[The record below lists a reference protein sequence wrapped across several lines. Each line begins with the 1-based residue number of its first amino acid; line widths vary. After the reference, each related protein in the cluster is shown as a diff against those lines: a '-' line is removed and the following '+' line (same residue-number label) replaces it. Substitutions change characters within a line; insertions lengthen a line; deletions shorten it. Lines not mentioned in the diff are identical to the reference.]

1 MSAQASLIPELEE
14 VIRRGSSEKR
24 TKALRRVTTFFLD
37 GASQFNDDHLGLF
50 GFVFSRLIAG
60 AEVEARAELAHRLA
74 PLRTVPAEVVLGLAH
89 DDDIAVAGPVLA
101 QSGQLAET
109 DLVTIAQTQSEAH
122 LLAIAGRARIG
133 EAVTDVLVRRG
144 AREVAHRVADNP
156 GARLSERSF
165 CTLVERA
172 KSDSILAEKVGLRPD
187 IPARL
192 FRDLLLQA
200 TALVRQCLLAS
211 AAPAMQAEL
220 RRLLAKDLQPTGAT
234 SAPPDYATAQRT
246 IEALREGG
254 MLDEATVVEF
264 ADKGQYAETVAAVAS
279 LCAVPTAV
287 VDRLMGAER
296 PDPVLILCKS
306 ANWSWAT
313 VAVLLAAR
321 PGGQDTS
328 ASALDAVR
336 ADFDRLAPGTAQRVV
351 RFWQMRSDDRQMPAE
366 DGVEV

>member
-14 VIRRGSSEKR
+14 VIQRGSSEKR
-24 TKALRRVTTFFLD
+24 TKTLRRLTTFFLD

-50 GFVFSRLIAG
+50 GLVFSRLIAG
-60 AEVEARAELAHRLA
+60 AEVKARAELAHRLA
-74 PLRTVPAEVVLGLAH
+74 PLGTVPAEVVLRLAH
-89 DDDIAVAGPVLA
+89 DDDIAVAGPVLG
-101 QSGQLAET
+101 QSRQLAET
-109 DLVTIAQTQSEAH
+109 DLVTIARTQSEAH
-122 LLAIAGRARIG
+122 LLAIAGRARIA

-144 AREVAHRVADNP
+144 AREVAHRVADNL
-156 GARLSERSF
+156 GAHLSERSF

-172 KSDSILAEKVGLRPD
+172 KSDGILAEKVGLRPD

-192 FRDLLLQA
+192 FRDLLVEA
-200 TALVRQCLLAS
+200 TTLVQQCLLAS
-211 AAPAMQAEL
+211 ATPAMQAEV
-220 RRLLAKDLQPTGAT
+220 RRLLAKGLQPTGAT

-254 MLDEATVVEF
+254 MLSEATVVEF
-264 ADKGQYAETVAAVAS
+264 ANKGQYAETVVAVAS

-306 ANWSWAT
+306 ADWSWAT
-313 VAVLLAAR
+313 VAVLIAAR

-328 ASALDAVR
+328 TSALDVVH
-336 ADFDRLAPGTAQRVV
+336 ADFDRLSLGTAQRVV
-351 RFWQMRSDDRQMPAE
+351 RFWQMRSDDRPMPAE
-366 DGVEV
+366 DGAEV

>member
-14 VIRRGSSEKR
+14 VIQRGSSETR
-24 TKALRRVTTFFLD
+24 TKTLRRLTTFFLD
-37 GASQFNDDHLGLF
+37 GASQFNHDHLGLF
-50 GFVFSRLIAG
+50 GLVFSRLIAG
-60 AEVEARAELAHRLA
+60 AEVKARAELAHRLA
-74 PLRTVPAEVVLGLAH
+74 PLGTVPAEVVLRLAH
-89 DDDIAVAGPVLA
+89 DDDIAVAGPVLG
-101 QSGQLAET
+101 QSRQLAET
-109 DLVTIAQTQSEAH
+109 DLVTIARTQSEAH
-122 LLAIAGRARIG
+122 LLAIAGRARIA

-144 AREVAHRVADNP
+144 AREVAHRVANNL
-156 GARLSERSF
+156 GAHLSERSF

-187 IPARL
+187 LPARL
-192 FRDLLLQA
+192 FRDLLVEA
-200 TALVRQCLLAS
+200 TTLVQQGLLAS
-211 AAPAMQAEL
+211 ATPAMQAEV
-220 RRLLAKDLQPTGAT
+220 RRLLAKGSQPTGAT

-246 IEALREGG
+246 IEALREDG
-254 MLDEATVVEF
+254 MLSEAAVVEF
-264 ADKGQYAETVAAVAS
+264 ANKGQYAEAVVAVAS

-313 VAVLLAAR
+313 VAVLIAAR

-328 ASALDAVR
+328 TSALDVVH
-336 ADFDRLAPGTAQRVV
+336 ADFDRLSLGTAQRVV
-351 RFWQMRSDDRQMPAE
+351 RFWQMRSDDRAMPAE